1 MTTLLVPDGDTGALA
16 DRADAAPAVV
26 PAGAA
31 PVALDE
37 ILLTPAGPRPERP
50 ALAGLDGGDPQNP
63 GPAGVR
69 TARVTAVTG
78 RRAKVTFRGQP
89 APIDAAVA
97 PEVDPGVIAD
107 AVENGDSVL
116 VEVAPGEAP
125 LVVGVLHTRRPRAI
139 RLKASTIE
147 IEGDEEVVVRSGRGA
162 LRIRADGDIEVVG
175 SRISAASR
183 GLFRIVGRILRL
195 N

>member
-26 PAGAA
+26 LDGPAPDAH
-31 PVALDE
+31 VALDE
-37 ILLTPAGPRPERP
+37 ILPTPAGPRPAAP
-50 ALAGLDGGDPQNP
+50 AVAGI
-63 GPAGVR
+63 R
-69 TARVTAVTG
+69 TARVTGLTG
-78 RRAKVTFRGQP
+78 RRAKITFRGHP
-89 APIDAAVA
+89 APVDATVA
-97 PEVDPGVIAD
+97 PEVDPAVVAD
-107 AVENGDSVL
+107 AVDNGDSVL

-162 LRIRADGDIEVVG
+162 LRIRADGDVEVVG